1 MRKSLVALLLLAA
14 SGLAQAQ
21 VDLREGHPDRYTVV
35 RIPVGHLG
43 EIPPPAME
51 VAGTLA
57 RQPADPES
65 HLIYPGDTLSLV
77 YVDGQPRLVLN
88 RGESRGTIKTSR
100 EIPPPAME
108 VAGTLARQPAD
119 PESPPDLPGD
129 TLSLVYVDG
138 QPRLVLNRGESRGTI
153 KLSPKIRSTPIAE
166 AIPTIPLDKI
176 NSFLLANRI
185 VDDEKTFTSAPYI
198 VAGNAERIVSGT
210 GDRIYARGKFADG
223 QPAYGIFR
231 QGKVYIDPKTKEVLG
246 INADDIGGGE
256 VVATE
261 GDVATLA
268 LTRTT
273 QEVRLGDRLF
283 PTEER
288 AVNSTFMP
296 GEPSRE
302 VKGEIIDVPRGVT
315 QIGQF
320 DVVTLNRGQ
329 RDGLA
334 EGNVLAIYKVG
345 ETVRD
350 RVTGESVKIPDE
362 RAGLLMVFRTY
373 KKLSYALVLMAS
385 RPLSVTDRVQNPDSK
400 PRLGG
405 VSRSG
410 EGNFI
415 RRFPGSKPD
424 PSPLP
429 VSDGPACYG

>member
-1 MRKSLVALLLLAA
+1 
-14 SGLAQAQ
+14 
-21 VDLREGHPDRYTVV
+21 
-35 RIPVGHLG
+35 
-43 EIPPPAME
+43 
-51 VAGTLA
+51 
-57 RQPADPES
+57 
-65 HLIYPGDTLSLV
+65 
-77 YVDGQPRLVLN
+77 
-88 RGESRGTIKTSR
+88 
-100 EIPPPAME
+100 
-108 VAGTLARQPAD
+108 
-119 PESPPDLPGD
+119 
-129 TLSLVYVDG
+129 
-138 QPRLVLNRGESRGTI
+138 
-153 KLSPKIRSTPIAE
+153 
-166 AIPTIPLDKI
+166 
-176 NSFLLANRI
+176 
-185 VDDEKTFTSAPYI
+185 
-198 VAGNAERIVSGT
+198 
-210 GDRIYARGKFADG
+210 
-223 QPAYGIFR
+223 AYGIFR

-385 RPLSVTDRVQNPDSK
+385 RPLSVTDRVQNP
-400 PRLGG
+400 
-405 VSRSG
+405 
-410 EGNFI
+410 
-415 RRFPGSKPD
+415 
-424 PSPLP
+424 
-429 VSDGPACYG
+429 